1 LSKICCDKTRGNG
14 FKLKKGRFRLNMRK
28 RFCYDEGCEVLA
40 QVTQRGDGCPIL
52 GDIPGQ
58 AGWGSELYVSLLII
72 SGELD

>member
-1 LSKICCDKTRGNG
+1 
-14 FKLKKGRFRLNMRK
+14 MRK